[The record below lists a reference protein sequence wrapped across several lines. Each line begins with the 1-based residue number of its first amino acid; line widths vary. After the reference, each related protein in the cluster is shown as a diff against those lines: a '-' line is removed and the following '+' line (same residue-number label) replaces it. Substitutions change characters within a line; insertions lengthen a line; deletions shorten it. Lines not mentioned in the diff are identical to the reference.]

1 MDLLLTIIGL
11 AVILFSIIIH
21 EVAHGTVAYYLG
33 DPTAK
38 ESGRLNLNPLN
49 HLDPLGSFIVPLLL
63 LLLSGGKGPIVG
75 WAKPVP
81 IDFYNVRDKKWGAL
95 KIALAGPLANLLLAL
110 IFGLF
115 IRLPFFPSGFY
126 QLFSLVVSYNI
137 ILAIFNLIPLPPLDG
152 SHILFDI
159 LGEGFIALKSFL
171 TQFGFIILLFLIFF
185 TDMSFVLSITEKI
198 FYLFTG
204 LPLA

>member
-1 MDLLLTIIGL
+1 MDLLLIIIGL
-11 AVILFSIIIH
+11 AIILFSIIIH

-38 ESGRLNLNPLN
+38 ESGRLNLNPFN
-49 HLDPLGSFIVPLLL
+49 HLDPLGSFIVPLFL

-81 IDFYNVRDKKWGAL
+81 IDFYNVRDKRWGGL
-95 KIALAGPLANLLLAL
+95 KISLAGPLANLLLAL

-115 IRLPFFPSGFY
+115 VRLPFFPSGFY
-126 QLFSLVVSYNI
+126 QFFYLVVFYNI
-137 ILAIFNLIPLPPLDG
+137 VLAIFNLIPLPPLDG
-152 SHILFDI
+152 SYVLFDI
-159 LGEGFIALKSFL
+159 LGDGFIALKSFL
-171 TQFGFIILLFLIFF
+171 TKFGFFILLFLIFF
-185 TDMSFVLSITEKI
+185 TDMNFVSSLTEKI

-204 LPLA
+204 LPLV

>member
-49 HLDPLGSFIVPLLL
+49 HLDPLGSFIVPLL
-63 LLLSGGKGPIVG
+63 
-75 WAKPVP
+75 KPVP

-204 LPLA
+204 LPLV